1 MQVGTLREFLK
12 LESSGGI
19 VLFIAAV
26 LALIL
31 ENTAW
36 RTYYEAL
43 FNVPLSIQL
52 GPLQLTKPL
61 LLWINDGLMT
71 IFFLLV
77 GLEIKREIFEGELNS
92 LAKASL
98 PAIAGLGGMI
108 VPALIYI
115 SFNWSDP
122 ISLRGWAI
130 PAATDIAFSLGILS
144 LLGNRLPIGLKIF
157 LTALA
162 IFDDIGAILIIAI
175 FYTHDISLIL
185 LLSASLLL
193 GLLFLLNRLRVTTIT
208 AYILIGVALW
218 FCVLKSGVHAT
229 LAGIGLAFAIPIRDQ
244 KNPRISPLR
253 NLEHKLHSWVAFGVL
268 PVFAF
273 ANAGVSFAGMGLDNL
288 FSPVT
293 WGIALG
299 LFLGKQ
305 IGIWSA
311 SWLGIKAGW
320 AHMPHG
326 GNWRSLYGIS
336 LVAGIGFTMS
346 LFIGT
351 LAFGSVGQHYSAMV
365 RLGVI
370 TGSLIAGISSYLILY
385 FTSSYRSQP
394 SVSNP

>member
-1 MQVGTLREFLK
+1 MQVRTLREFLK

-26 LALIL
+26 FALIL
-31 ENTAW
+31 ENTPC

-71 IFFLLV
+71 LFFLLV
-77 GLEIKREIFEGELNS
+77 GLEIKREMFEGELNS
-92 LAKASL
+92 LTKASL
-98 PAIAGLGGMI
+98 PAIAGLGGMV

-115 SFNWSDP
+115 AFNWSDP

-175 FYTHDISLIL
+175 FYTHHISLIL
-185 LLSASLLL
+185 LLSTSLLL

-229 LAGIGLAFAIPIRDQ
+229 LAGIVLAFAIPIRDRE
-244 KNPRISPLR
+244 NPRISPLR
-253 NLEHKLHSWVAFGVL
+253 NLEHKLHSLVAFGVL

-273 ANAGVSFAGMGLDNL
+273 LNAGVSFAGMGLDNL

-336 LVAGIGFTMS
+336 LVAGVGFTMS

-351 LAFGSVGQHYSAMV
+351 LAFGSVGQHYPAMV

-370 TGSLIAGISSYLILY
+370 TGSFIAGISGYLILY
-385 FTSSYRSQP
+385 FTSSYRDP
-394 SVSNP
+394 P